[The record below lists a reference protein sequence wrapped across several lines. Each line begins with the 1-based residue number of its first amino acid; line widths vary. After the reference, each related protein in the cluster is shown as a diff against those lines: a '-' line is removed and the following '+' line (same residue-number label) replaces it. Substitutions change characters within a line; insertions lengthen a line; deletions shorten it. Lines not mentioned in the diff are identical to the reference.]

1 MDRLRCFTMRDSLI
15 GSGVKFD
22 NKLLNDDWRIIC
34 EKGHEIGPKLSKI
47 KFQFFSIFFS
57 KGNERNSAIF
67 KKIADLRLIE
77 DQWRAI
83 GSQTSRKA
91 WLAASSNE
99 CSLRCLQGLRAIEL
113 GKKKVNFSNLFI
125 NLGSRSDT
133 TTSNDGGIFFR
144 GKSWGLLAYWSEN
157 EKVSGNTTF
166 YYYIVYL
173 LLGQT
178 YCLWRVERRERLTDR
193 RKISV
198 GGLSGPLSSWI

>member
-1 MDRLRCFTMRDSLI
+1 MEGHRLA
-15 GSGVKFD
+15 
-22 NKLLNDDWRIIC
+22 NK
-34 EKGHEIGPKLSKI
+34 
-47 KFQFFSIFFS
+47 S
-57 KGNERNSAIF
+57 KGVVGCFFEWMLLEVPARTAGN
-67 KKIADLRLIE
+67 
-77 DQWRAI
+77 WI
-83 GSQTSRKA
+83 G
-91 WLAASSNE
+91 N
-99 CSLRCLQGLRAIEL
+99 
-113 GKKKVNFSNLFI
+113 KKVNFSNLFI

-178 YCLWRVERRERLTDR
+178 YCPWRVERCERLPGS

-198 GGLSGPLSSWI
+198 EEPFWSTQLNVFICSISLHCVWKLNFIHYVHFYYYV